1 MSKLYLE
8 YIVLQLQLEVSN
20 LTILE
25 SLKNVR
31 EYPITDL
38 FQYR

>member
-1 MSKLYLE
+1 MSKLYLK

-20 LTILE
+20 LTVLE

-38 FQYR
+38 FQDR